1 MTLMFLLCLGCQM
14 DKRLSK
20 LETGMTKAQVLTVVG
35 KRPKGGKTQ
44 DGGNRQSL
52 GRSRTMG

>member
-1 MTLMFLLCLGCQM
+1 MFLLCLGCQM

-35 KRPKGGKTQ
+35 KRPKGDKTQ